1 MCNYVLAI
9 VVYYFPSFIGLY
21 YIEKDLVKYF
31 DTTDKKDN
39 IIIILTFDEDSYLL
53 LKCFINIL
61 LGFEFI
67 IKHD

>member
-1 MCNYVLAI
+1 MAI